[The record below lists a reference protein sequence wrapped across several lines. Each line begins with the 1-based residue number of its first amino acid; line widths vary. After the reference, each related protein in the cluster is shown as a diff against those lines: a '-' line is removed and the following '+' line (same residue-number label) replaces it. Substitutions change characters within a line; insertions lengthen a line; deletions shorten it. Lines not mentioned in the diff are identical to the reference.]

1 MVFYI
6 ITYNSPN
13 TLLIINLNLM
23 CDVRLNGLMLNEIL
37 HMENYIYCS
46 CAFSTTSNLIQL
58 KLTLKAK
65 HFNECY
71 IRDYMSMKTT
81 KVK

>member
-6 ITYNSPN
+6 ITYNSPI
-13 TLLIINLNLM
+13 TPLIINLNLM
-23 CDVRLNGLMLNEIL
+23 CDVRLNGHMLNEIQ
-37 HMENYIYCS
+37 HMENYIYFS

-58 KLTLKAK
+58 KLTLKSK
-65 HFNECY
+65 HFNKCY
-71 IRDYMSMKTT
+71 IKDYMSMKTT

>member
-23 CDVRLNGLMLNEIL
+23 CDVRLNGHTLNEIL
-37 HMENYIYCS
+37 YMENYS
-46 CAFSTTSNLIQL
+46 CAFSTTSNLIQF
-58 KLTLKAK
+58 KLTIKAK
-65 HFNECY
+65 HFNERY
-71 IRDYMSMKTT
+71 IRDYISMKTT
-81 KVK
+81 KDK

>member
-1 MVFYI
+1 
-6 ITYNSPN
+6 
-13 TLLIINLNLM
+13 M
-23 CDVRLNGLMLNEIL
+23 CDVRLNGHMLNEIL
-37 HMENYIYCS
+37 YMENYIYCS
-46 CAFSTTSNLIQL
+46 CAFSTTFLNLIQL

-81 KVK
+81 KV

>member
-1 MVFYI
+1 MR
-6 ITYNSPN
+6 
-13 TLLIINLNLM
+13 
-23 CDVRLNGLMLNEIL
+23 DVRLNGHMLNEIL
-37 HMENYIYCS
+37 YMENYIYCC

-58 KLTLKAK
+58 KFTIKAK

-81 KVK
+81 KVR